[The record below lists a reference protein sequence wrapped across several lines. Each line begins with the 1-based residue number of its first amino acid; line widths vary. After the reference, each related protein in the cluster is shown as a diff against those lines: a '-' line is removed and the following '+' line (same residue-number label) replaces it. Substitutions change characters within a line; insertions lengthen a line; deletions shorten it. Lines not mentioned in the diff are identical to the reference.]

1 MPHTPDMQGHVWLNI
16 YPHHDYGEVIL
27 HVYHLSTSRVVRG
40 ANVVLQKLGSGLF
53 HVGIEVHGTEW
64 SYGWKRAGSGVYS
77 CRPATSRRH
86 YYWAPMR
93 MGRTQLSH
101 GRVQAMLDAMSD
113 EWVGR
118 DYSIF
123 GHNCCTFCD
132 ALCQRLGVGE
142 LPDRV
147 KHMAAMGGRLGGLG
161 RWRRQRRRRPFARR
175 TPVIPVEP
183 LVRSQGPAID
193 HRDAREA
200 EPELDGD
207 PAEDVG
213 CRHEHP
219 SELPVQKAHSD
230 EARMLAIFSANA
242 HSEQSR
248 SKCAWRR
255 SDRVPSANLRRIVD
269 HESDGQELEAARSQM
284 EAARSQS
291 EDPNMLASLP
301 VDGSSGQ

>member
-1 MPHTPDMQGHVWLNI
+1 MPRTPDMQGRAWADI
-16 YPHHDYGEVIL
+16 YPHHDYGEVVL
-27 HVYHLSTSRVVRG
+27 HVYHLSTSWLVRG
-40 ANVVLQKLGSGLF
+40 TNVVLQKLGSGLF

-77 CRPATSRRH
+77 CRPAMCRRH
-86 YYWAPMR
+86 YYWARMR

-101 GRVQAMLDAMSD
+101 GRVQAMLDTMSD

-118 DYSIF
+118 EYSIF

-132 ALCQRLGVGE
+132 ALCQKLGVGE
-142 LPDRV
+142 LPERV
-147 KHMAAMGGRLGGLG
+147 KHMAAVGGRLGDLG
-161 RWRRQRRRRPFARR
+161 HWHRQRQRRPFARW
-175 TPVIPVEP
+175 TPVIFIEP
-183 LVRSQGPAID
+183 RVRSQCPVTDNG
-193 HRDAREA
+193 DAREA

-255 SDRVPSANLRRIVD
+255 SDRLASANLRRIID
-269 HESDGQELEAARSQM
+269 HESDGQEL

-291 EDPNMLASLP
+291 EDPNMLASLQ
-301 VDGSSGQ
+301 VDGSSGQHEPGQ